1 MSRLQTAARIFV
13 AVLREIFDE
22 SAYTRFLRE
31 RQIPSSAAAYAA
43 FCRERESQCARRTR
57 CC

>member
-1 MSRLQTAARIFV
+1 MTRFRKAARIFV

-22 SAYTRFLRE
+22 SAYLRFLRS
-31 RQIPSSAAAYAA
+31 RQITSSVDAYAA
-43 FCRERESQCARRTR
+43 SCRERESDYKRRTR

>member
-1 MSRLQTAARIFV
+1 MSRLRKAARIFV

-22 SAYTRFLRE
+22 SAYLRFLRS
-31 RQIPSSAAAYAA
+31 RQIPSSAEAYAA
-43 FCRERESQCARRTR
+43 FCREREADCRRRTR

>member
-1 MSRLQTAARIFV
+1 MKSFRVAVRIFV

-22 SAYTRFLRE
+22 SQYRRFLRSH
-31 RQIPSSAAAYAA
+31 QIDSSASAYAQ
-43 FCRERESQCARRTR
+43 FCREREAAVSRRTR